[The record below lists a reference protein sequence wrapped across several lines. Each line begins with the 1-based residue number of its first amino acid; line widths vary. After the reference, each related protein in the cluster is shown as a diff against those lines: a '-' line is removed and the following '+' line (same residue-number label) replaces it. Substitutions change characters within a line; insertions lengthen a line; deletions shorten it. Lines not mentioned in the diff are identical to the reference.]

1 MVQLTK
7 AQEKAEIK
15 AIDKMN
21 ADALK
26 SLRADFKAG
35 LERDKIQ
42 TYSVDKYFKPLNL
55 KGTPLSKEWLKLYD
69 EGKFKTEADVDKF
82 FKSKL
87 GKEDKSKKKSLK
99 KDIVKFGREV
109 DDTYIFKKTF
119 KEELNYMKEKLKE
132 IEASI
137 KKPSKSDK
145 KTKGDLKKLFKEVK
159 ATKMP
164 SAFDPEIESM
174 KEKLKE
180 ISSLMSKPKKEL
192 KSLVKANEEHLK
204 VFPSMKDK
212 EEQKMTK
219 RVLTAKSDYKR
230 DVSNVSSF
238 VKQYVDEY
246 KYILDNTPTKGGA
259 QTKKINKIRSRLYEK
274 ATPSEINDA
283 NTIIRELK
291 KDYVKE
297 PKPKKPI
304 KAKAGSEDDLHD
316 KIVKYVKG
324 QIKKGTLESMEQ
336 GDIFYIAEEAIS
348 KGVPPRLSLK
358 FIKTIIDE

>member
-1 MVQLTK
+1 MPLVEYT
-7 AQEKAEIK
+7 
-15 AIDKMN
+15 DKQYEEN
-21 ADALK
+21 YETG
-26 SLRADFKAG
+26 LRAGQADINEAYNRVVASEAKA
-35 LERDKIQ
+35 K
-42 TYSVDKYFKPLNL
+42 K
-55 KGTPLSKEWLKLYD
+55 
-69 EGKFKTEADVDKF
+69 A
-82 FKSKL
+82 
-87 GKEDKSKKKSLK
+87 KKKATK
-99 KDIVKFGREV
+99 KDIIKFGREV
-109 DDTYIFKKTF
+109 KDTYIFKKDYIP
-119 KEELNYMKEKLKE
+119 ELNYMKEKLKE
-132 IEASI
+132 IETSI

-230 DVSNVSSF
+230 DVSNVSSV

-246 KYILDNTPTKGGA
+246 KYILDNVSTKGGA
-259 QTKKINKIRSRLYEK
+259 QTKKITKIRSKLYESAK
-274 ATPSEINDA
+274 PSEINDA
-283 NTIIRELK
+283 NTLIRELK

-297 PKPKKPI
+297 PKPKVV
-304 KAKAGSEDDLHD
+304 KAKAGSSDDLHD